1 MSPKADPN
9 ASIAPSELS
18 SDAVIRLFRDC
29 GALLEG
35 HFLLSSGMH
44 SAYYLQCARVLME
57 PARAMRVCA
66 ALLAKLGRELPGLSV
81 DAVVAPA
88 LGGLVLGYELARQ
101 LAESVPQN
109 LKVLGQDLE
118 RNFKTLLQSGIERME
133 LVSREEF
140 DVQRAVL
147 ERTRAKLEAMEGRLA
162 ELEKALASRK

>member
-1 MSPKADPN
+1 MDDKKSTRFSLD
-9 ASIAPSELS
+9 
-18 SDAVIRLFRDC
+18 
-29 GALLEG
+29 
-35 HFLLSSGMH
+35 
-44 SAYYLQCARVLME
+44 
-57 PARAMRVCA
+57 
-66 ALLAKLGRELPGLSV
+66 
-81 DAVVAPA
+81 
-88 LGGLVLGYELARQ
+88 ELARQ

-162 ELEKALASRK
+162 ELEKVYSSRS